1 MIGFWRMVF
10 RIVLASVAGW
20 LLATPCQ
27 AVQNF
32 LPVEQAFKLEASA
45 TKEGQVLLDF
55 KLADGIYLYRDRFK
69 AESTTPSVTLTPLVI
84 PPGTRKFDETFGQEL
99 EVYHGLVTLR
109 TGVDAATPAG
119 STVDLA
125 VGYQGCA
132 DAGLC
137 YPPQTRHFK
146 LTVGQAGKVTALESA
161 STDKA
166 DPARASTPFPSAF
179 TASSTDTSAKP
190 ETGGN
195 RIEAALASGS
205 LPAIV
210 GVFLVAGLL
219 LSFTP
224 CVLPMLPILSSVIV
238 GQGKVGR
245 LRGFTL
251 ALSYSQ
257 GMALVY
263 TLLGVAAGLAG
274 EGLAASLQNPWMLG
288 GFSTLMVLL
297 ALSMFGVYE
306 LQMPGFIQG
315 HLTTRSNQLKGGSL
329 VGVFF
334 MGVLSALIVGPCVSA
349 PLAGALV
356 YLSQTRD
363 VVIGGVALYALALGM
378 SVPLLLLGVSA
389 GTLLPRAGR
398 WMDAVKTF
406 FGVLLLGVAWW
417 LVYPVL
423 PPLAATL
430 SLGAL
435 LALAAALTGGFDTLS
450 THVSLKH
457 RLALALGMVL
467 ALLSAIQII
476 GGLAGA
482 RSPWD
487 PLRPFLARAATAG
500 NGAAAQDSGGALS
513 FQRVS
518 SPQEL
523 DAALA
528 AATQAGQT
536 VMLDFYA
543 DWCVSCKEM
552 EHLTFSD
559 ERVQARLKNTVLL
572 QADVTDNNADHKA
585 LLKRFGLFGPPGIL
599 FFDAQGQRVQQAR
612 VIGFQRADEFLKSLQ
627 TAGL

>member
-1 MIGFWRMVF
+1 
-10 RIVLASVAGW
+10 VLSSAGND
-20 LLATPCQ
+20 
-27 AVQNF
+27 AVD
-32 LPVEQAFKLEASA
+32 S
-45 TKEGQVLLDF
+45 
-55 KLADGIYLYRDRFK
+55 
-69 AESTTPSVTLTPLVI
+69 
-84 PPGTRKFDETFGQEL
+84 
-99 EVYHGLVTLR
+99 
-109 TGVDAATPAG
+109 
-119 STVDLA
+119 
-125 VGYQGCA
+125 
-132 DAGLC
+132 
-137 YPPQTRHFK
+137 
-146 LTVGQAGKVTALESA
+146 
-161 STDKA
+161 
-166 DPARASTPFPSAF
+166 
-179 TASSTDTSAKP
+179 
-190 ETGGN
+190 GN
-195 RIEAALASGS
+195 RIEAALASGN
-205 LPAIV
+205 LPGIV

-263 TLLGVAAGLAG
+263 TLLGVAAGLLG
-274 EGLAASLQNPWMLG
+274 EGLAASLQNPWVLG
-288 GFSTLMVLL
+288 AFSALMVLL

-315 HLTTRSNQLKGGSL
+315 HLTRTSNKLQGGSL

-363 VVIGGVALYALALGM
+363 VVLGAVALYALACGM
-378 SVPLLLLGVSA
+378 SLPLLLLGLAA
-389 GTLLPRAGR
+389 GPLPPRAGR
-398 WMDAVKTF
+398 WMDAVRTF
-406 FGVLLLGVAWW
+406 FGVMLLGVAWW

-430 SLGAL
+430 SLGCL

-450 THVSLKH
+450 THVTLRH
-457 RLALALGMVL
+457 RLSLALGMVL
-467 ALLSAIQII
+467 ALLSAIQIV

-482 RSPWD
+482 RSPWE
-487 PLRPFLARAATAG
+487 PLQPFLPQ
-500 NGAAAQDSGGALS
+500 AQASTGTELS

-518 SPQEL
+518 SLQEL
-523 DAALA
+523 DAAVNTA
-528 AATQAGQT
+528 AQAGQT

-559 ERVQARLKNTVLL
+559 KRVQARLQNTVLL
-572 QADVTDNNADHKA
+572 QADVTDHNADHKA

-599 FFDAQGQRVQQAR
+599 FFDAQGQLIRQAR
-612 VIGFQRADEFLKSLQ
+612 VIGFQRPDAFLKSLQ
-627 TAGL
+627 TAGV